1 MTVATALVS
10 DNDALPRLA
19 EDAVRQALE
28 RAGATH
34 ANGVLL
40 FLTPEFARH
49 AQQTITAVARVAQ
62 CTQVAGGIASG
73 IFTESGWAL
82 DRPAAAV
89 MVLGGDLSLGHAEV
103 GQHPVLSYAGGNFP
117 PEWGNDGVRFGGCF
131 SGSTGCADA
140 LVWQQCRLTEPQRC
154 STQLLGATLDIAVS
168 SGLKLLGKALPVDSS
183 KGFDVEQ
190 IGGQTA
196 LKSLN
201 RMLPT
206 HLRNHAG
213 LLHHVNAVLFE
224 NEGQANTALADGHF
238 RPIAIVTANADN
250 SLTLAER
257 VVPGQFLAWAIRQ
270 PDGAMADMRQTVE
283 RLAKKLEGSA
293 QPRCAL
299 MFSCIG
305 RGPYFYGGEDGDL
318 DVFRERFP
326 VLPVLGTYGT
336 GQIAPST
343 AVSGDSVNRL
353 MQNAVVTALV
363 STRVKEEHVQPIA

>member
-1 MTVATALVS
+1 MPS
-10 DNDALPRLA
+10 KPSP
-19 EDAVRQALE
+19 QW
-28 RAGATH
+28 H
-34 ANGVLL
+34 AN
-40 FLTPEFARH
+40 
-49 AQQTITAVARVAQ
+49 
-62 CTQVAGGIASG
+62 SG

-117 PEWGNDGVRFGGCF
+117 PEWGNDGVRFGGRF

-154 STQLLGATLDIAVS
+154 SSQLLGATLDIAVS

-250 SLTLAER
+250 SLTLA
-257 VVPGQFLAWAIRQ
+257 
-270 PDGAMADMRQTVE
+270 D
-283 RLAKKLEGSA
+283 
-293 QPRCAL
+293 
-299 MFSCIG
+299 
-305 RGPYFYGGEDGDL
+305 FYGGEDGDL